1 MPAMMTVRT
10 ISLDT
15 RFFSTAP
22 RIIRIPGLQIAN
34 VSSFVN
40 DLYFVTEKMK
50 SHWRHHEIKTEKF
63 HISFSLISQPKQY
76 YYVHSAQYV
85 HTHSAKWIGHEQTQ
99 QTKQHQNRT
108 KSNKQRK
115 KRRMMRTNNRWKC
128 WMSVC
133 CAYACVRMYEHW
145 TMSQNGLQNL

>member
-1 MPAMMTVRT
+1 MMTVRT

-15 RFFSTAP
+15 RFFSSNSTTYN
-22 RIIRIPGLQIAN
+22 IMRIPGLQIAN

-76 YYVHSAQYV
+76 SVYYIV
-85 HTHSAKWIGHEQTQ
+85 HSAKWIGHEQTQ
-99 QTKQHQNRT
+99 QTKQHQNQT
-108 KSNKQRK
+108 KSNKHRK
-115 KRRMMRTNNRWKC
+115 KEK
-128 WMSVC
+128 SD
-133 CAYACVRMYEHW
+133 AHK
-145 TMSQNGLQNL
+145 